1 MNKLKV
7 FLILGLALLTT
18 SVGASEAKKAI
29 EKRITPVGQVCVEGQ
44 ECAEISSF
52 VAESVIGGTRTGE
65 EVYGSACQTCHG
77 IGLAGAPMFG
87 ERISWGERANKD
99 IDKLVETV
107 TIGLNGMPPMGMCMD
122 CTQEELTSSVQYMLD
137 ALN

>member
-1 MNKLKV
+1 MNKMKV
-7 FLILGLALLTT
+7 FLILGLPLLAT

-44 ECAEISSF
+44 ECNEISSL
-52 VAESVIGGTRTGE
+52 VIDSVPGGTRTGE
-65 EVYGSACQTCHG
+65 EIYGSACQTCHG

-87 ERISWGERANKD
+87 EKISWGERANKD
-99 IDKLVETV
+99 LDKLVETV
-107 TIGLNGMPPMGMCMD
+107 TNGLNGMPPMGMCMD